1 MENFNVSQRH
11 QVELAIEKFVMDE
24 SNVDMRT
31 LIRAVNMIDD
41 ENILYRIATGTTCI
55 VVGSQAVEK
64 IFSDELL
71 QKIAL
76 NPKVEDL
83 TRITAAKHIKD
94 QTMLKRLYEVG
105 SSGIRKAVIELIV
118 DDDFT
123 YNAVF
128 AEKAAHI
135 SVAAIKQ
142 IGSQEKLYNIA
153 VRHKNPIVQIAAV
166 NRIVDQNYL
175 AKVAK
180 ITTIDASVRCAA
192 IKKLNSND
200 VTELLYVIYRNDNNS
215 ICRVEAVKKIV
226 DPGVLVDIASND
238 SEEEIQFAALSILP
252 GISVFSEV
260 NNRLITIIEGA
271 YSSKVKAMAI
281 KKLVIN
287 TNDFFVKVIRNIHNE
302 EVRIAALNRIDDQ
315 IQLAKIAY
323 YEVTKYQYQ
332 FAVRMEALK
341 KLKNQDV
348 INMIALSDSDLRIRE
363 LAVERACS
371 ATLINVAINDR
382 ESQVS
387 VAAVKRLKNDYE
399 LIEVL
404 LRSKE
409 KWVQNAVVQQ
419 LCGIK

>member
-1 MENFNVSQRH
+1 MEKFNVAQRH
-11 QVELAIEKFVMDE
+11 QVELAIERFVMDE

-41 ENILYRIATGTTCI
+41 EDILYRIAIGTTCI

-71 QKIAL
+71 QKIVL

-94 QTMLKRLYEVG
+94 QTMLKGLYEG
-105 SSGIRKAVIELIV
+105 SSSGIRKTVIELIV

-128 AEKAAHI
+128 AEKATHI

-142 IGSQEKLYNIA
+142 IASQEKLYNIA
-153 VRHKNPIVQIAAV
+153 VRHTNPIIQIAAV
-166 NRIVDQNYL
+166 NRIADQNYL
-175 AKVAK
+175 AKVAR
-180 ITTIDASVRCAA
+180 ITTIQASVRCEA
-192 IKKLNSND
+192 IKRLNSND
-200 VTELLYVIYRNDNNS
+200 FAELLYEIYKNDNS
-215 ICRVEAVKKIV
+215 DICRTEAVKKIV
-226 DPGVLVDIASND
+226 DAGVLVDIALND
-238 SEEEIQFAALSILP
+238 SEEEIQFAALSVLP

-260 NNRLITIIEGA
+260 NNRLITIIEGP

-281 KKLVIN
+281 EKLVIN
-287 TNDFFVKVIRNIHNE
+287 TNEFFVKVIRNDHNE
-302 EVRIAALNRIDDQ
+302 EVRLAALNRIDDQ
-315 IQLAKIAY
+315 IQLTKIAY
-323 YEVTKYQYQ
+323 YEVAKYQYQ
-332 FAVRMEALK
+332 FVVRMEALK
-341 KLKNQDV
+341 KLKDQDV
-348 INMIALSDSDLRIRE
+348 INMIALSDSDFRIRE

-382 ESQVS
+382 ECRVS
-387 VAAVKRLKNDYE
+387 VAAVKRLKKDYE

-404 LRSKE
+404 LRSNE
-409 KWVQNAVVQQ
+409 KWVQNAVIQQ
-419 LCGIK
+419 LCGTK